1 MNQEYKVN
9 LSQGQKA
16 KLAKAIKDGS
26 ALKLRLG
33 KNALSGN
40 DELLLSPRQIAKLQK
55 AKRNNSGVEISFS
68 KSSIRKSVKHGGS
81 LWTSLFSLGT
91 KALPFV
97 TKGVS
102 KVAPHLA
109 TGALSALGSLGID
122 KIFGSGMQGGM
133 ILPDAIVKM
142 LQKGIEIP
150 VKFLVNLINMK
161 EMLTNAQKTL
171 IGKGL
176 KSGKGI
182 VLKPTKR
189 QIHGGFLG
197 TLAAIGIPMAIELA
211 SKIFGS
217 GLQTPR
223 KAGGKGLQTPRKA
236 GTGVGQGLQVS
247 QKPFLWQPPP
257 LLWYMGGAG
266 TRSEGKRTS
275 GKRTSIG
282 GQKPIQPHPH
292 LGSNSLRVKPKW
304 KDIPLSNFDLLKW
317 VDFLKIKNFK
327 GIFSRDSKDHLHKTG
342 SCIINLDDKIGNGTH
357 WVATD
362 IKGKNVFYF
371 DSFSMPPPVEF
382 VSYAKRIGKQII
394 FNSGHPIQEL
404 QSVRCGYYCLYF
416 LNEIR
421 RKSFYD
427 VLKVFSLND
436 PMKNER
442 FIKIYFH

>member
-1 MNQEYKVN
+1 MNQEYKVH

-16 KLAKAIKDGS
+16 KLAKAIRDGS
-26 ALKLRLG
+26 ALKLRLS
-33 KNALSGN
+33 KNSLSGN

-176 KSGKGI
+176 QSGKGI

-189 QIHGGFLG
+189 QIHGGLLG

-217 GLQTPR
+217 GAGQGLQTPR
-223 KAGGKGLQTPRKA
+223 KAGGSGAGQGLQTPRKA
-236 GTGVGQGLQVS
+236 GTGLQVS

-257 LLWYMGGAG
+257 FYGTWEGQGRGA
-266 TRSEGKRTS
+266 
-275 GKRTSIG
+275 
-282 GQKPIQPHPH
+282 
-292 LGSNSLRVKPKW
+292 
-304 KDIPLSNFDLLKW
+304 
-317 VDFLKIKNFK
+317 
-327 GIFSRDSKDHLHKTG
+327 
-342 SCIINLDDKIGNGTH
+342 
-357 WVATD
+357 
-362 IKGKNVFYF
+362 KGKGLLLGDN
-371 DSFSMPPPVEF
+371 SP
-382 VSYAKRIGKQII
+382 
-394 FNSGHPIQEL
+394 FNHIPIL
-404 QSVRCGYYCLYF
+404 GAIL
-416 LNEIR
+416 
-421 RKSFYD
+421 
-427 VLKVFSLND
+427 
-436 PMKNER
+436 
-442 FIKIYFH
+442 

>member
-40 DELLLSPRQIAKLQK
+40 DELFLSPRQIAKLQK
-55 AKRNNSGVEISFS
+55 AKKNNTGAEISFS
-68 KSSIRKSVKHGGS
+68 KSSIRKSVKQGGS
-81 LWTSLFSLGT
+81 LWTSLLKLT
-91 KALPFV
+91 PFL

-122 KIFGSGMQGGM
+122 KIFGSGMQGGAV
-133 ILPDAIVKM
+133 LPDAIVKM
-142 LQKGIEIP
+142 IQRGIEVP
-150 VKFLVNLINMK
+150 VKFLVNLINLK
-161 EMLTNAQKTL
+161 EMFTNAQKTL

-176 KSGKGI
+176 QSGKGI

-189 QIHGGFLG
+189 QIHGGLLG

-211 SKIFGS
+211 SKIFG
-217 GLQTPR
+217 
-223 KAGGKGLQTPRKA
+223 KGLQVPQKA
-236 GTGVGQGLQVS
+236 GAGFASSSKSCSWPSSFTEA
-247 QKPFLWQPPP
+247 FFMATTP
-257 LLWYMGGAG
+257 LLWHMEGAG
-266 TRSEGKRTS
+266 QRQGEKRKRTFA
-275 GKRTSIG
+275 GRK
-282 GQKPIQPHPH
+282 QPIQPNPH
-292 LGSNSLRVKPKW
+292 LGSNSLSEARDASHPKPKW

-317 VDFLKIKNFK
+317 VEFLKIKNFK
-327 GIFSRDSKDHLHKTG
+327 GIFSRDSKDHLHRTG
-342 SCIINLDDKIGNGTH
+342 SCIINLDDEIGNGTH

-371 DSFSMPPPVEF
+371 DSFAQPPPIEF
-382 VSYAKRIGKQII
+382 VHYAKRIGKEIF

>member
-16 KLAKAIKDGS
+16 KLAKAIRDGS

-55 AKRNNSGVEISFS
+55 AKKNNTGAEISFS
-68 KSSIRKSVKHGGS
+68 KSSIRKSVKQGGS

-122 KIFGSGMQGGM
+122 KIFGKGAQQGGA

-142 LQKGIEIP
+142 LQKGIEVP
-150 VKFLVNLINMK
+150 VKFLVNLINMR

-176 KSGKGI
+176 QSGKGI

-189 QIHGGFLG
+189 QIHGGLLG

-217 GLQTPR
+217 GAGQGLQISS
-223 KAGGKGLQTPRKA
+223 KAGGKGLQVSKKT
-236 GTGVGQGLQVS
+236 GVGVGQGLQVS

-257 LLWYMGGAG
+257 FYG
-266 TRSEGKRTS
+266 TWRGEGRGR
-275 GKRTSIG
+275 GK
-282 GQKPIQPHPH
+282 
-292 LGSNSLRVKPKW
+292 
-304 KDIPLSNFDLLKW
+304 
-317 VDFLKIKNFK
+317 
-327 GIFSRDSKDHLHKTG
+327 
-342 SCIINLDDKIGNGTH
+342 
-357 WVATD
+357 
-362 IKGKNVFYF
+362 KGKGLLLGDN
-371 DSFSMPPPVEF
+371 SP
-382 VSYAKRIGKQII
+382 
-394 FNSGHPIQEL
+394 FNNIPIL
-404 QSVRCGYYCLYF
+404 GAIL
-416 LNEIR
+416 
-421 RKSFYD
+421 
-427 VLKVFSLND
+427 
-436 PMKNER
+436 
-442 FIKIYFH
+442 

>member
-1 MNQEYKVN
+1 MNQEYKVH

-26 ALKLRLG
+26 ALKLRLS

-223 KAGGKGLQTPRKA
+223 KAGGSGAGQGLQTPRKA

-257 LLWYMGGAG
+257 FYGTWEGQGRGA
-266 TRSEGKRTS
+266 
-275 GKRTSIG
+275 
-282 GQKPIQPHPH
+282 
-292 LGSNSLRVKPKW
+292 
-304 KDIPLSNFDLLKW
+304 
-317 VDFLKIKNFK
+317 
-327 GIFSRDSKDHLHKTG
+327 
-342 SCIINLDDKIGNGTH
+342 
-357 WVATD
+357 
-362 IKGKNVFYF
+362 KGKGLQGSGLLLG
-371 DSFSMPPPVEF
+371 DKSP
-382 VSYAKRIGKQII
+382 
-394 FNSGHPIQEL
+394 FNHIPIL
-404 QSVRCGYYCLYF
+404 GAIL
-416 LNEIR
+416 
-421 RKSFYD
+421 
-427 VLKVFSLND
+427 
-436 PMKNER
+436 
-442 FIKIYFH
+442 

>member
-9 LSQGQKA
+9 LSKGQKA

-26 ALKLRLG
+26 ALKLRLS
-33 KNALSGN
+33 KNALSGP
-40 DELLLSPRQIAKLQK
+40 DELMLSPRQIAKLQK

-68 KSSIRKSVKHGGS
+68 KSSIRKSVKQGGS
-81 LWTSLFSLGT
+81 LWTSLISLGT

-142 LQKGIEIP
+142 LQKGIEVP

-161 EMLTNAQKTL
+161 EILTNAQKTL

-217 GLQTPR
+217 GAGQGLQVSS
-223 KAGGKGLQTPRKA
+223 KAGGKGLQVSKKT
-236 GTGVGQGLQVS
+236 GVGVGQGLQVS

-257 LLWYMGGAG
+257 FYG
-266 TRSEGKRTS
+266 TWRGEGR
-275 GKRTSIG
+275 GK
-282 GQKPIQPHPH
+282 
-292 LGSNSLRVKPKW
+292 
-304 KDIPLSNFDLLKW
+304 
-317 VDFLKIKNFK
+317 
-327 GIFSRDSKDHLHKTG
+327 
-342 SCIINLDDKIGNGTH
+342 
-357 WVATD
+357 
-362 IKGKNVFYF
+362 KGKGLLLGDN
-371 DSFSMPPPVEF
+371 SP
-382 VSYAKRIGKQII
+382 
-394 FNSGHPIQEL
+394 FNHIPIL
-404 QSVRCGYYCLYF
+404 GAIL
-416 LNEIR
+416 
-421 RKSFYD
+421 
-427 VLKVFSLND
+427 
-436 PMKNER
+436 
-442 FIKIYFH
+442 

>member
-16 KLAKAIKDGS
+16 KLAKAIRDGS

-68 KSSIRKSVKHGGS
+68 KSSIRKSVKQGGS

-236 GTGVGQGLQVS
+236 GTGLQVS

-257 LLWYMGGAG
+257 LLWYMEGAG
-266 TRSEGKRTS
+266 TRSEGKRTFV
-275 GKRTSIG
+275 G

-292 LGSNSLRVKPKW
+292 LGSNSLKAKPKW

-371 DSFSMPPPVEF
+371 DSFSMPPPIEF
-382 VSYAKRIGKQII
+382 VHYAKKIKKKII

-421 RKSFYD
+421 EKTFYD
-427 VLKVFSLND
+427 VLSVFSLND

>member
-1 MNQEYKVN
+1 M
-9 LSQGQKA
+9 
-16 KLAKAIKDGS
+16 
-26 ALKLRLG
+26 
-33 KNALSGN
+33 SGN
-40 DELLLSPRQIAKLQK
+40 DELFLSPRQIAKLQK
-55 AKRNNSGVEISFS
+55 AKKNNTGAEISFS
-68 KSSIRKSVKHGGS
+68 KSAIRKSVKQGGS
-81 LWTSLFSLGT
+81 LWTSLLKLT
-91 KALPFV
+91 PFL

-122 KIFGSGMQGGM
+122 KIFGKGMQGGAV
-133 ILPDAIVKM
+133 LPDAIVKM
-142 LQKGIEIP
+142 LQRGIEVP
-150 VKFLVNLINMK
+150 VKFLVNLINLK
-161 EMLTNAQKTL
+161 EMFTNAQKTL

-176 KSGKGI
+176 QSGKGI

-189 QIHGGFLG
+189 QIHGGLLG

-211 SKIFGS
+211 SKIFGK
-217 GLQTPR
+217 GLQVPQKAGMGLQVPR
-223 KAGGKGLQTPRKA
+223 KAA
-236 GTGVGQGLQVS
+236 AGLQVS

-257 LLWYMGGAG
+257 FYG
-266 TRSEGKRTS
+266 TWKGQGRGKGKGEKRKRTFA
-275 GKRTSIG
+275 GRK
-282 GQKPIQPHPH
+282 QPIQPNPH
-292 LGSNSLRVKPKW
+292 LGSNSLSEARDASHPKPKW

-317 VDFLKIKNFK
+317 VEFFKIKNFK
-327 GIFSRDSKDHLHKTG
+327 GIFSRDSKDHLHRTG
-342 SCIINLDDKIGNGTH
+342 SCIINLDDEIGNGTH

-371 DSFSMPPPVEF
+371 DSFAQPPPIEF
-382 VSYAKRIGKQII
+382 VHYAKRIGKQII

-421 RKSFYD
+421 KKSFYD

>member
-16 KLAKAIKDGS
+16 KLAKAIRDGS

-40 DELLLSPRQIAKLQK
+40 DELLLSPRQIAKLEK

-68 KSSIRKSVKHGGS
+68 KSSIRKSVKQGGS

-122 KIFGSGMQGGM
+122 KIFGSGMQGGA

-176 KSGKGI
+176 QSGKGI

-189 QIHGGFLG
+189 QIHGGLLG

-217 GLQTPR
+217 GAGQGLQTPR
-223 KAGGKGLQTPRKA
+223 KAGGSGAGQGLQTPRKA
-236 GTGVGQGLQVS
+236 GTGLQVS

-257 LLWYMGGAG
+257 FYGTWEGQGRGA
-266 TRSEGKRTS
+266 
-275 GKRTSIG
+275 
-282 GQKPIQPHPH
+282 
-292 LGSNSLRVKPKW
+292 
-304 KDIPLSNFDLLKW
+304 
-317 VDFLKIKNFK
+317 
-327 GIFSRDSKDHLHKTG
+327 
-342 SCIINLDDKIGNGTH
+342 
-357 WVATD
+357 
-362 IKGKNVFYF
+362 KGKGLLLGDN
-371 DSFSMPPPVEF
+371 SP
-382 VSYAKRIGKQII
+382 
-394 FNSGHPIQEL
+394 FNHIPIL
-404 QSVRCGYYCLYF
+404 GAIL
-416 LNEIR
+416 
-421 RKSFYD
+421 
-427 VLKVFSLND
+427 
-436 PMKNER
+436 
-442 FIKIYFH
+442 

>member
-1 MNQEYKVN
+1 MNQEYKVH
-9 LSQGQKA
+9 LSQEQKA

-26 ALKLRLG
+26 ALKLRLS

-81 LWTSLFSLGT
+81 LWTSLISLGA

-109 TGALSALGSLGID
+109 TGAFSALGSLGID
-122 KIFGSGMQGGM
+122 KIFGSGMQGGT

-150 VKFLVNLINMK
+150 VKFLVNLINMR

-176 KSGKGI
+176 QSGKGI

-217 GLQTPR
+217 GAGQGLQTPR
-223 KAGGKGLQTPRKA
+223 KAGEKGLQTPRKA
-236 GTGVGQGLQVS
+236 GTGLQVS

-257 LLWYMGGAG
+257 FYGTWEGQGRGA
-266 TRSEGKRTS
+266 
-275 GKRTSIG
+275 
-282 GQKPIQPHPH
+282 
-292 LGSNSLRVKPKW
+292 
-304 KDIPLSNFDLLKW
+304 
-317 VDFLKIKNFK
+317 
-327 GIFSRDSKDHLHKTG
+327 
-342 SCIINLDDKIGNGTH
+342 
-357 WVATD
+357 
-362 IKGKNVFYF
+362 KGKGLLLGDN
-371 DSFSMPPPVEF
+371 SP
-382 VSYAKRIGKQII
+382 
-394 FNSGHPIQEL
+394 FNHIPIL
-404 QSVRCGYYCLYF
+404 GAIL
-416 LNEIR
+416 
-421 RKSFYD
+421 
-427 VLKVFSLND
+427 
-436 PMKNER
+436 
-442 FIKIYFH
+442 

>member
-1 MNQEYKVN
+1 M
-9 LSQGQKA
+9 
-16 KLAKAIKDGS
+16 
-26 ALKLRLG
+26 
-33 KNALSGN
+33 SGN

-122 KIFGSGMQGGM
+122 KIFGSGMQGGT

-217 GLQTPR
+217 GVGQGLQTPR

-236 GTGVGQGLQVS
+236 GTGLQVS

-257 LLWYMGGAG
+257 FYG
-266 TRSEGKRTS
+266 TWRGEGR
-275 GKRTSIG
+275 GK
-282 GQKPIQPHPH
+282 
-292 LGSNSLRVKPKW
+292 
-304 KDIPLSNFDLLKW
+304 
-317 VDFLKIKNFK
+317 
-327 GIFSRDSKDHLHKTG
+327 
-342 SCIINLDDKIGNGTH
+342 
-357 WVATD
+357 
-362 IKGKNVFYF
+362 KGKGLLLGDN
-371 DSFSMPPPVEF
+371 SP
-382 VSYAKRIGKQII
+382 
-394 FNSGHPIQEL
+394 FNHIPIL
-404 QSVRCGYYCLYF
+404 GAIL
-416 LNEIR
+416 
-421 RKSFYD
+421 
-427 VLKVFSLND
+427 
-436 PMKNER
+436 
-442 FIKIYFH
+442 

>member
-16 KLAKAIKDGS
+16 KLAKAIRDGS
-26 ALKLRLG
+26 ALKLRLS

-68 KSSIRKSVKHGGS
+68 KSSIRKSVKQGGS

-176 KSGKGI
+176 QSGKGI

-217 GLQTPR
+217 G
-223 KAGGKGLQTPRKA
+223 AGQGLQTPRKA
-236 GTGVGQGLQVS
+236 GMGVGQGLQVS

-257 LLWYMGGAG
+257 FYGTWEGQGRGA
-266 TRSEGKRTS
+266 
-275 GKRTSIG
+275 
-282 GQKPIQPHPH
+282 
-292 LGSNSLRVKPKW
+292 
-304 KDIPLSNFDLLKW
+304 
-317 VDFLKIKNFK
+317 
-327 GIFSRDSKDHLHKTG
+327 
-342 SCIINLDDKIGNGTH
+342 
-357 WVATD
+357 
-362 IKGKNVFYF
+362 KGK
-371 DSFSMPPPVEF
+371 
-382 VSYAKRIGKQII
+382 KGKGLLLGDNSP
-394 FNSGHPIQEL
+394 FNHIPIL
-404 QSVRCGYYCLYF
+404 GAIL
-416 LNEIR
+416 
-421 RKSFYD
+421 
-427 VLKVFSLND
+427 
-436 PMKNER
+436 
-442 FIKIYFH
+442 

>member
-1 MNQEYKVN
+1 MNQEYKVH

-16 KLAKAIKDGS
+16 KLAKAIRDGS

-68 KSSIRKSVKHGGS
+68 KSSIRKSVKQGGS

-122 KIFGSGMQGGM
+122 KIFGSGMQGGA

-176 KSGKGI
+176 QSGKGI

-217 GLQTPR
+217 GAGQGLQTPR
-223 KAGGKGLQTPRKA
+223 KAGGKGAGQGLQTPRKA
-236 GTGVGQGLQVS
+236 GTGLQVS

-257 LLWYMGGAG
+257 FYGTWEGQGRGA
-266 TRSEGKRTS
+266 
-275 GKRTSIG
+275 
-282 GQKPIQPHPH
+282 
-292 LGSNSLRVKPKW
+292 
-304 KDIPLSNFDLLKW
+304 
-317 VDFLKIKNFK
+317 
-327 GIFSRDSKDHLHKTG
+327 
-342 SCIINLDDKIGNGTH
+342 
-357 WVATD
+357 
-362 IKGKNVFYF
+362 KGKGLQGSGLLLGDN
-371 DSFSMPPPVEF
+371 SP
-382 VSYAKRIGKQII
+382 
-394 FNSGHPIQEL
+394 FNHIPIL
-404 QSVRCGYYCLYF
+404 GAIL
-416 LNEIR
+416 
-421 RKSFYD
+421 
-427 VLKVFSLND
+427 
-436 PMKNER
+436 
-442 FIKIYFH
+442 

>member
-1 MNQEYKVN
+1 MNQEYKVH
-9 LSQGQKA
+9 LSQGQKT

-26 ALKLRLG
+26 ALKLRLS
-33 KNALSGN
+33 KNSLSGP
-40 DELLLSPRQIAKLQK
+40 DELMLSPRQIAKLQK

-68 KSSIRKSVKHGGS
+68 KSSIRKSVKQGGS

-122 KIFGSGMQGGM
+122 KIFGSGMQGGA

-176 KSGKGI
+176 QSGKGI

-236 GTGVGQGLQVS
+236 GTGLQVS

-257 LLWYMGGAG
+257 FYGTWEGQGRGA
-266 TRSEGKRTS
+266 
-275 GKRTSIG
+275 
-282 GQKPIQPHPH
+282 
-292 LGSNSLRVKPKW
+292 
-304 KDIPLSNFDLLKW
+304 
-317 VDFLKIKNFK
+317 
-327 GIFSRDSKDHLHKTG
+327 
-342 SCIINLDDKIGNGTH
+342 
-357 WVATD
+357 
-362 IKGKNVFYF
+362 KGK
-371 DSFSMPPPVEF
+371 
-382 VSYAKRIGKQII
+382 KGKGLLLGDNSP
-394 FNSGHPIQEL
+394 FNHIPIL
-404 QSVRCGYYCLYF
+404 GAIL
-416 LNEIR
+416 
-421 RKSFYD
+421 
-427 VLKVFSLND
+427 
-436 PMKNER
+436 
-442 FIKIYFH
+442 